1 MKKNLL
7 SLSGVKR
14 LHLTEDWTATAVG
27 LLFVA
32 VSLAIF
38 GLLGYTPQAAAFGWK
53 NGGELLA
60 VFSAGNLFR
69 LLTVFAISYAFFVLA
84 YISLGKPVKDT
95 LGYVIVFLLAAVASL
110 IGGNRTLGEWGLET
124 VIFSLLIGL
133 LINNVFGTPGW
144 LRKSL
149 SSELYIKIGLILLGA
164 TILFQNL
171 LKSGALGLIQSVIVV
186 FAVWYFSFWLCR
198 RFRVDR
204 ELSVMLSSA
213 VSICGV
219 SAAIASAGAIKGDSR
234 KLSYVVSLVLVV
246 AVPMI
251 IIMPLLAK
259 LIGLD
264 EILAGA
270 WIGGTIDTTGAVVA
284 TGAIYGEEALKTATV
299 VKFSQNVLLGIA
311 AFFIAVYWSYTHSDK
326 TGGDGQKPSLRLIW
340 ERFPKFVLGFVFVS
354 LLFSL
359 FFAGEAY
366 KPVADSLKKF
376 QNLWFTLGFVSI
388 GLETDFKAI
397 VNSAHRKATFV
408 FLGAQ
413 LFNVLF
419 TLLVAYL
426 VFGIKW

>member
-1 MKKNLL
+1 
-7 SLSGVKR
+7 
-14 LHLTEDWTATAVG
+14 

-32 VSLAIF
+32 VSLGTF
-38 GLLGYTPQAAAFGWK
+38 GLSGHTLPAAAFGWK
-53 NGGELLA
+53 DGGELPA

-69 LLTVFAISYAFFVLA
+69 LLTVFAASYALFVFA
-84 YISLGKPVKDT
+84 HIIRGKPVKDT
-95 LGYVIVFLLAAVASL
+95 FGYAIVFLLAAVALL
-110 IGGNRTLGEWGLET
+110 IGGNRTIGEWGLET
-124 VIFSLLIGL
+124 VLFSLLAGL
-133 LINNVFGTPGW
+133 LVNNVFGTPEW

-171 LKSGALGLIQSVIVV
+171 LKSGALGLIQSVAVV

-198 RFRVDR
+198 RFRIDR
-204 ELSVMLSSA
+204 DLSVMLSSA

-219 SAAIASAGAIKGDSR
+219 SAAIASAGAIRGDAK

-251 IIMPLLAK
+251 IVMPLLAK
-259 LIGLD
+259 LAGLN
-264 EILAGA
+264 ETLAGA

-284 TGAIYGEEALKTATV
+284 TGTLYGEEALKTATV

-311 AFFIAVYWSYTHSDK
+311 AFFIAVYWSYTQADR
-326 TGGDGQKPSLRLIW
+326 TGGDGEKPSPRLIW

-366 KPVADSLKKF
+366 RPVVDSLKKF
-376 QNLWFTLGFVSI
+376 QNLWFTLGFVAI

-397 VNSAHRKATFV
+397 INSHNRKATFV

-419 TLLVAYL
+419 TLLAAYL
-426 VFGIKW
+426 IFGISR